1 MIDFKSLGLAPNIL
15 KAIEEL
21 GFETPTP
28 IQEKVIPILLSQES
42 DVVGLAQTGTGKT
55 AAFGIPALQQIDI
68 ENRATQVLIIS
79 PTRELC
85 IQICKDLERYSKY
98 IDNIAIVPVYGG
110 ASIEVQVKQL
120 KRGSHIIVSTPGR
133 IYDLLKRKRADIS
146 QIKTLI
152 LDEADEMLNMGF
164 RDDLEA
170 ILEFAPEKRQTLLF
184 SATMPS
190 EVARISK
197 KFLTNPLEISVSKK
211 NTSTTNVDHQ
221 FMIIHER
228 DRYLALRRVIDF
240 YPGLYALVF
249 CRTRSECQMVATN
262 LMQEGYSADTL
273 HGDLSQAQRDYA
285 MSRFRSKGIRILV
298 ATDVAA
304 RGLDVSELTHVINY
318 NLPDDQDV
326 YVHRSGRTGR
336 ANNSGLSITFINVK
350 EKFKIKSLEKSTGRE
365 FTQKEVPSGNEI
377 CEQRLMF
384 TIDEMLETEVNDK
397 QISAYIAAFEDK
409 LENIAKDEIIKRF
422 LSVQF
427 NHFYE
432 QYKNAADL
440 NVSNDRQSYGAEQ
453 DGYTR
458 LFINIGRVDDLDKG
472 MLKDYIKDIAK
483 IEIDFKDVDMRDKF
497 SIFTIKS
504 EGVEPVKK
512 AFANIN
518 FEGRKLR
525 VDEMDRDNSSRGG
538 RSGNSRSSDGGN
550 RRREYGGGSSSR
562 GGDRRSSGGGYSSGG
577 DRDRRSSGG
586 GGDRDRRSSG
596 GGYSGRGERSGS
608 SDRRSSG
615 GYRSSGAS
623 GSEGGSRFS
632 NDRGADRRS
641 SGGRSKPSQSGYRG
655 DRGK

>member
-28 IQEKVIPILLSQES
+28 IQEKVIPVLLSQES
-42 DVVGLAQTGTGKT
+42 DIVGLAQTGTGKT
-55 AAFGIPALQQIDI
+55 AAFGLPALQQIDI
-68 ENRATQVLIIS
+68 KNRATQVLIIS

-85 IQICKDLERYSKY
+85 MQICKDLERYSKY
-98 IDNIAIVPVYGG
+98 IDDIAVVAVYGG
-110 ASIEVQVKQL
+110 ASIENQIKQL

-133 IYDLLKRKRADIS
+133 IFDLLKRKRADIS

-184 SATMPS
+184 SATMPA

-197 KFLTNPLEISVSKK
+197 KFLTDPIEISVGKK
-211 NTSTTNVDHQ
+211 NSGTTNVDHQ
-221 FMIIHER
+221 YMIIHER

-249 CRTRSECQMVATN
+249 CRTRTECQMVATN

-326 YVHRSGRTGR
+326 YIHRSGRTGR
-336 ANNSGLSITFINVK
+336 ANNNGLSVTFINIK

-365 FTQKEVPSGNEI
+365 FTQKEVPSGNQI
-377 CEQRLMF
+377 CEQRLMH
-384 TIDEMLETEVNDK
+384 TIDEMLDTEVNDK
-397 QISAYIAAFEDK
+397 QISTYISAFEDK
-409 LENIAKDEIIKRF
+409 LENIEKDEIIKRF

-427 NHFYE
+427 NHFYD
-432 QYKNAADL
+432 QYKNAPDL
-440 NVSNDRQSYGAEQ
+440 NVSMDRGFSGDS

-472 MLKDYIKDIAK
+472 MLKDYIKDIARTE
-483 IEIDFKDVDMRDKF
+483 IEFKDVDMRDKF

-504 EGVEPVKK
+504 DAVEAVKK

-525 VDEMDRDNSSRGG
+525 VDEMDRDNNSRGG
-538 RSGNSRSSDGGN
+538 GSRGGDGGN
-550 RRREYGGGSSSR
+550 RRREGGGGGFSR
-562 GGDRRSSGGGYSSGG
+562 GGGERRGSGGYSGSGE
-577 DRDRRSSGG
+577 
-586 GGDRDRRSSG
+586 RRSSG
-596 GGYSGRGERSGS
+596 GGYSGGGGGNRPSGG
-608 SDRRSSG
+608 SDRRGGG
-615 GYRSSGAS
+615 GYRSNSS
-623 GSEGGSRFS
+623 GSDGGNRFS
-632 NDRGADRRS
+632 NDRGGERS
-641 SGGRSKPSQSGYRG
+641 NSGGGDRNRSRSGSQSGYRG
-655 DRGK
+655 GRGK

>member
-55 AAFGIPALQQIDI
+55 AAFGLPALQKIDI
-68 ENRATQVLIIS
+68 ENNATQVLIIS

-85 IQICKDLERYSKY
+85 MQICKDLERYSKY
-98 IDNIAIVPVYGG
+98 MNVSVVAVYGG

-120 KRGSHIIVSTPGR
+120 KRGAHIIVSTPGR
-133 IYDLLKRKRADIS
+133 IFDLLKRKRANIS
-146 QIKTLI
+146 QINTLI

-184 SATMPS
+184 SATMPP
-190 EVARISK
+190 EVAHISK
-197 KFLTNPLEISVSKK
+197 KFLTNPTEISVGKK
-211 NTSTTNVDHQ
+211 NSGATTVDHIY
-221 FMIIHER
+221 MMIHEK

-249 CRTRSECQMVATN
+249 CRTRNECQTVATG
-262 LMQEGYSADTL
+262 LMRDGYSADTL

-304 RGLDVSELTHVINY
+304 RGLDVTELTHVINY

-326 YVHRSGRTGR
+326 YIHRSGRTGR
-336 ANNSGLSITFINVK
+336 ANNSGIAITFINTK
-350 EKFKIKSLEKSTGRE
+350 EKFKIKALEKSTGRE
-365 FTQKEVPSGNEI
+365 FAQAEVPSGTQI
-377 CEQRLMF
+377 CEQRLMY

-397 QISAYIAAFEDK
+397 QISSYIAAFEDK
-409 LENIAKDEIIKRF
+409 LENIEKDEIIKRF

-432 QYKNAADL
+432 QYQNAPDL
-440 NVSNDRQSYGAEQ
+440 NVSMDRNSFSAEQ
-453 DGYTR
+453 DGFTR
-458 LFINIGRVDDLDKG
+458 MFINIGRVDDFDRT

-483 IEIDFKDVDMRDKF
+483 GDVIFKDVDMRDKF
-497 SIFTIKS
+497 SIITIKS
-504 EGVEPVKK
+504 EMVEQVKK
-512 AFANIN
+512 AFLNIN

-525 VDEMDRDNSSRGG
+525 VDEMDRDNSRQNRGGGGSRGG
-538 RSGNSRSSDGGN
+538 DGGGY
-550 RRREYGGGSSSR
+550 RRSGGGSGYRSGGGGNFRRDRENSGSGER
-562 GGDRRSSGGGYSSGG
+562 RSYSGGDRRSSGGSRYSNDKPSYGG
-577 DRDRRSSGG
+577 
-586 GGDRDRRSSG
+586 
-596 GGYSGRGERSGS
+596 SGS
-608 SDRRSSG
+608 RS
-615 GYRSSGAS
+615 RSND
-623 GSEGGSRFS
+623 GGSRPE
-632 NDRGADRRS
+632 RRS
-641 SGGRSKPSQSGYRG
+641 ASQSGYRG
-655 DRGK
+655 GRGK

>member
-28 IQEKVIPILLSQES
+28 IQEKVIPVLLSQES
-42 DVVGLAQTGTGKT
+42 DIVGLAQTGTGKT
-55 AAFGIPALQQIDI
+55 AAFGLPALQQIDI
-68 ENRATQVLIIS
+68 KNRATQVLIIS

-85 IQICKDLERYSKY
+85 MQICKDLERYSKY
-98 IDNIAIVPVYGG
+98 IDDIAVVAVYGG
-110 ASIEVQVKQL
+110 ASIENQIKQL

-133 IYDLLKRKRADIS
+133 IFDLLKRKRADIS

-184 SATMPS
+184 SATMPA

-197 KFLTNPLEISVSKK
+197 KFLTDPIEISVGKK
-211 NTSTTNVDHQ
+211 NSGTTNVDHQ
-221 FMIIHER
+221 YMIIHER

-249 CRTRSECQMVATN
+249 CRTRTECQMVATN

-326 YVHRSGRTGR
+326 YIHRSGRTGR
-336 ANNSGLSITFINVK
+336 ANNNGLSVTFINIK

-365 FTQKEVPSGNEI
+365 FTQKEVPSGNQI
-377 CEQRLMF
+377 CEQRLMH
-384 TIDEMLETEVNDK
+384 TIDEMLDTEVNDK
-397 QISAYIAAFEDK
+397 QISTYISAFEDK
-409 LENIAKDEIIKRF
+409 LENIEKDEIIKRF

-427 NHFYE
+427 NHFYD
-432 QYKNAADL
+432 QYKNAPDL
-440 NVSNDRQSYGAEQ
+440 NGSMDRGFSGDS

-472 MLKDYIKDIAK
+472 MLKDYIKDIARTE
-483 IEIDFKDVDMRDKF
+483 IEFKDVDMRDKF

-504 EGVEPVKK
+504 DAVEAVKK

-525 VDEMDRDNSSRGG
+525 VDEMDRDNNSRGG
-538 RSGNSRSSDGGN
+538 GSRGGDGGN
-550 RRREYGGGSSSR
+550 RRREGGGGGFSR
-562 GGDRRSSGGGYSSGG
+562 GGGERRSSGGY
-577 DRDRRSSGG
+577 SGG
-586 GGDRDRRSSG
+586 GERRSSG
-596 GGYSGRGERSGS
+596 GGYSGGGGGNRPSGG
-608 SDRRSSG
+608 SDRRGGG
-615 GYRSSGAS
+615 GYRSNS
-623 GSEGGSRFS
+623 GGSDGGNRFS
-632 NDRGADRRS
+632 NDRGGERS
-641 SGGRSKPSQSGYRG
+641 NSGGGDRNRSRSGSQSGFRG
-655 DRGK
+655 GRGK